1 MKSISI
7 GLWIF
12 LIGFCFTLK
21 SYSHALHPDSMDR
34 HAEIT
39 FAPSKMIVIYQA
51 IGGINPTEHYTRR
64 LDPDN
69 DGTITDEERNSFIK
83 NIAAEYAKNQKIHIG
98 EYNLDL
104 QFHSGDAYASVGH
117 NGMNVIKVDIA
128 YTAEYPAALTR
139 NVTQSFMYEDNNF
152 NTVPGWKQ
160 LNVSTRDGAIYSGF
174 IPYQEFAPFDYE
186 IIATKGF
193 TPSSEKLKGEVS
205 IPPAENSDSTE
216 VIMPEKVIPKEVM
229 LFQDLVLNYIAYGL
243 AGLLAMIV
251 IMLGYRS
258 LKMRQ

>member
-7 GLWIF
+7 CLWIF
-12 LIGFCFTLK
+12 LIGFCSIHK

-34 HAEIT
+34 HAGIT

-51 IGGINPTEHYTRR
+51 IGGINPTEQYTRR

-69 DGTITDEERNSFIK
+69 DGTITDEERHSFVK
-83 NIAAEYAKNQKIHIG
+83 NMAAEYAKNQKIHIG
-98 EYNLDL
+98 EYDLDL

-128 YTAEYPAALTR
+128 YTAGYPEVLIR
-139 NVTQSFMYEDNNF
+139 NVTQSFTYEDNNF

-160 LNVSTRDGAIYSGF
+160 LNVSTRDGVVYSGY

-193 TPSSEKLKGEVS
+193 TPSSEKLSGEVS
-205 IPPAENSDSTE
+205 IPLAENSASTE
-216 VIMPEKVIPKEVM
+216 VIMPEKVIPQEVM
-229 LFQDLVLNYIAYGL
+229 LFEDLILNYIAYGL
-243 AGLLAMIV
+243 AGLLAFIVMMI
-251 IMLGYRS
+251 GYRS
-258 LKMRQ
+258 VKMRQ